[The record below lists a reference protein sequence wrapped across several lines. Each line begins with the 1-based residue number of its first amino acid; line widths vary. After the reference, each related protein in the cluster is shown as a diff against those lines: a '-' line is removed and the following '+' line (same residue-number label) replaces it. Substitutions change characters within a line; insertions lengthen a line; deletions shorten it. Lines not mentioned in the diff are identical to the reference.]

1 MRRNQFCYIWS
12 NIHLVAF
19 EEAKPESDEE
29 EGDEDDPHG
38 LASQEE
44 TEVWYHKAK
53 PVLDH
58 VESVSQKFCIHPGFC
73 ISIDE
78 QMKKFKGR
86 SAQTVRM
93 KNKPIKE
100 GFKFFAICDAT
111 EGFVYGFKPSG
122 RLEQTRIADT
132 VVGLAKELPRRD
144 ELSYVIGMDNYF
156 TLGKAIKG
164 CKDANIAVVGTA
176 RARRGWPPREFKNIE
191 DKRFN
196 TLYTLNDKDGF
207 KIMRWVDNNVVT
219 MVSTLHDGTETITR
233 QRKRPRKTTTNMSF
247 VDTVWGGD
255 WVKEISIPG
264 VIDDYNHWMLGVD
277 KSDQLIAY
285 YRPAIRV
292 QRYWMAMMFH
302 GLDILR
308 TNTYIVYKNR
318 TEDARPLDHKGFL
331 IELLDAMI
339 KRANYLTYRPTRQQ
353 SPTQATPRQQKKRR
367 MGNIY

>member
-1 MRRNQFCYIWS
+1 
-12 NIHLVAF
+12 
-19 EEAKPESDEE
+19 
-29 EGDEDDPHG
+29 
-38 LASQEE
+38 
-44 TEVWYHKAK
+44 
-53 PVLDH
+53 
-58 VESVSQKFCIHPGFC
+58 
-73 ISIDE
+73 
-78 QMKKFKGR
+78 MKKFKGR

-111 EGFVYGFKPSG
+111 EGFVYAFKPSG
-122 RLEQTRIADT
+122 RLEETRIASK
-132 VVGLAKELPRRD
+132 VVSLAKRLPRRD
-144 ELSYVIGMDNYF
+144 NLSYVVAMDNYF
-156 TLGKAIKG
+156 TLPKAVKG
-164 CKDANIAVVGTA
+164 LKDENIGVVGTA
-176 RARRGWPPREFKNIE
+176 RARHGWPSKEFKKVD

-196 TLYTLNDKDGF
+196 TLYTLTDKDGF

-285 YRPAIRV
+285 YRPVIRV

-318 TEDARPLDHKGFL
+318 TEDVRPLDHKGFL

-339 KRANYLTYRPTRQQ
+339 KRANYLTYWPTRQR
-353 SPTQATPRQQKKRR
+353 SPTQATQRQQKKQR
-367 MGNIY
+367 MGKHLLKLPPERFDRLKELHIPTTSDEGQRQCIYCCYLAAKEKADGNERTIKVKQPKRICNHCKVHLCVSHFDVYHSRKG

>member
-1 MRRNQFCYIWS
+1 
-12 NIHLVAF
+12 
-19 EEAKPESDEE
+19 
-29 EGDEDDPHG
+29 
-38 LASQEE
+38 
-44 TEVWYHKAK
+44 
-53 PVLDH
+53 
-58 VESVSQKFCIHPGFC
+58 
-73 ISIDE
+73 
-78 QMKKFKGR
+78 MKKFKGR

-122 RLEQTRIADT
+122 RLQETRIADT

-164 CKDANIAVVGTA
+164 CRDANVAVVGTA
-176 RARRGWPPREFKNIE
+176 RARRGWPPKEFKNINDE
-191 DKRFN
+191 RFN
-196 TLYTLNDKDGF
+196 TLYTLNDKDNF
-207 KIMRWVDNNVVT
+207 KIFRWVDNNVVT
-219 MVSTLHDGTETITR
+219 MVSTLHDGTETVAR
-233 QRKRPRKTTTNMSF
+233 QRKRPRITVTNRPF
-247 VDTVWGGD
+247 VRTVWGD
-255 WVKEISIPG
+255 NHVREISIPG

-292 QRYWMAMMFH
+292 RRNWMAMMFH

-318 TEDARPLDHKGFL
+318 TEDDRPLDHKGYL
-331 IELLDAMI
+331 VELMDAML
-339 KRANYLTYRPTRQQ
+339 KRANYLTYRPTRQR
-353 SPTQATPRQQKKRR
+353 SPTQATQQQKKKLR
-367 MGNIY
+367 MGKKDLKLPSRRFDRPKEIHIPTSSDEGQRQCIYCRYLAAKEKAEGLEATIKIKQPKRICNHCKVHLCVAHFDVYHSRNG